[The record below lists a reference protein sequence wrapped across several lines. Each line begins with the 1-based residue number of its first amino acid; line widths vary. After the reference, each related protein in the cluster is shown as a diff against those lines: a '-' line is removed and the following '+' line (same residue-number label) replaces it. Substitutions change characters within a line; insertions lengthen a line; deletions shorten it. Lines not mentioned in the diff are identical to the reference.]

1 MGYYINHI
9 NGKELPAV
17 GKASK
22 LVSEGATRIGTPT
35 EFQENLVCVVENGW
49 FDAAAYAY
57 NEREFKEFINPNDD
71 RRKTWL
77 IVPNADTLSGFNQ
90 N

>member
-9 NGKELPAV
+9 NGKELPAFDKV
-17 GKASK
+17 SK
-22 LVSEGATRIGTPT
+22 LVSEGATRIGIPS
-35 EFQENLVCVVENGW
+35 EFQENLVCVVENGF

-57 NEREFKEFINPNDD
+57 DEKEMSKFNNPNDY
-71 RRKTWL
+71 RSKTWL